1 MKTRFFHLLLTGVL
15 LISALSI
22 PASATAVPFSD
33 VSVSAW
39 YFESVERVYE
49 ENWMNGTRNDRFSPD
64 DSLTRAMLAVIL
76 WRIEGSQGAN
86 RTVTF
91 TDTSANA
98 WYADGLSWCA
108 EKGFFAGYP
117 NGSFGPDDAVTRE
130 QLATVFFRYA
140 EETGAEPSGQAGH
153 TTFKNGCPWAADT
166 CAWANEYGLFTD
178 AIGTLD
184 LCAPASRAEIAY
196 LLDQYFPSEASPAAL
211 TENSFDSMGYLL
223 YTPAR
228 ARPDMPLIVYLH
240 GGHGKGDDL
249 SVLIN
254 TDGFPQYLADGLLG
268 EIPAYVLIP
277 QLPAD
282 QRGWKPASETLIQLI
297 EQVCEKNS
305 IDRSRISLTG
315 HSMGGTGTWDL
326 ALMYPDIFSRIV
338 PMSGSVDTA
347 PETLAVLANTPVW
360 AFVGEDDVV
369 VKPESSEQFVAALER
384 QNEGAQI
391 TIFPDTDHV
400 GVPQKAWLEHGG
412 ELLNWLL
419 G

>member
-223 YTPAR
+223 YTPAS

-326 ALMYPDIFSRIV
+326 ALMYPDIFSRIA
-338 PMSGSVDTA
+338 PMSGSVDTT

-384 QNEGAQI
+384 QNEDAQI

>member
-49 ENWMNGTRNDRFSPD
+49 ENWMNGTGNDRFSPD

-76 WRIEGSQGAN
+76 WRIEGSQDAS

-108 EKGFFAGYP
+108 EKGLFAGYP

-130 QLATVFFRYA
+130 QLAIVFFRYA
-140 EETGAEPSGQAGH
+140 EKTGAVPSGQVGH
-153 TTFKNGCPWAADT
+153 ATFKNGCPWAADA
-166 CAWANEYGLFTD
+166 CDWANEHGLFTD

-223 YTPAR
+223 YTPAS

>member
-108 EKGFFAGYP
+108 EKGLFAGYP

-130 QLATVFFRYA
+130 QLAIVFFRYA
-140 EETGAEPSGQAGH
+140 EKTGAVPSGQVGH
-153 TTFKNGCPWAADT
+153 ATFKNGCPWAADA
-166 CAWANEYGLFTD
+166 CDWANEHGLFTD

-196 LLDQYFPSEASPAAL
+196 LLDQYFPSEASPSAL

-223 YTPAR
+223 YTPAS

-326 ALMYPDIFSRIV
+326 ALMYPDIFSRIA
-338 PMSGSVDTA
+338 PMSGSVDTT

-384 QNEGAQI
+384 QNEDAQI

>member
-22 PASATAVPFSD
+22 PASATAAPFSD
-33 VSVSAW
+33 VADSAW
-39 YFESVERVYE
+39 YYESVERVYE
-49 ENWMNGTRNDRFSPD
+49 ENWMNGTGNDRFSPD

-140 EETGAEPSGQAGH
+140 EETGAEPSGQTGH

-196 LLDQYFPSEASPAAL
+196 LLDQYFPSEASPSAL
-211 TENSFDSMGYLL
+211 TENSFNSMGYLL
-223 YTPAR
+223 YTPAST
-228 ARPDMPLIVYLH
+228 RPDMPLIVYLH

-282 QRGWKPASETLIQLI
+282 QRGWKPAAETLIQLI

-326 ALMYPDIFSRIV
+326 ALMYPDIFSRIA
-338 PMSGSVDTA
+338 PMSGSVDTT

-384 QNEGAQI
+384 QNEDAQI

>member
-223 YTPAR
+223 YTPAS

-384 QNEGAQI
+384 QNECAQI

>member
-196 LLDQYFPSEASPAAL
+196 LLDQYFPSEASPSAL
-211 TENSFDSMGYLL
+211 TENSFDSVGYLL
-223 YTPAR
+223 YTPAST
-228 ARPDMPLIVYLH
+228 RPDMPLIVYLH

>member
-22 PASATAVPFSD
+22 PASATAAPFSD
-33 VSVSAW
+33 VADSAW
-39 YFESVERVYE
+39 YYESVERVYE
-49 ENWMNGTRNDRFSPD
+49 ENWMNGTGNDRFSPD

-166 CAWANEYGLFTD
+166 CAWANECGLFTD
-178 AIGTLD
+178 AIGILD

-196 LLDQYFPSEASPAAL
+196 LLDRYFPSEASPAAL

-223 YTPAR
+223 YTPAS

-326 ALMYPDIFSRIV
+326 ALMYPDIFFRIA
-338 PMSGSVDTA
+338 PMSGSVDTT

-384 QNEGAQI
+384 QNEDAQI

>member
-22 PASATAVPFSD
+22 PASATAAPFSD
-33 VSVSAW
+33 VADSAW
-39 YFESVERVYE
+39 YYESVERVYE
-49 ENWMNGTRNDRFSPD
+49 ENWMNGTGNDRFSPD

-223 YTPAR
+223 YTPAS

>member
-22 PASATAVPFSD
+22 PASATAAPFSD
-33 VSVSAW
+33 VADSAW
-39 YFESVERVYE
+39 YYESVERVYE
-49 ENWMNGTRNDRFSPD
+49 ENWMNGTGNDRFSPD

-117 NGSFGPDDAVTRE
+117 NGCFGPDDAVTRE

-196 LLDQYFPSEASPAAL
+196 LLDQYFPSEASPSAL

-223 YTPAR
+223 YTPAS

-282 QRGWKPASETLIQLI
+282 QRGWKPAAETLIQLI

-326 ALMYPDIFSRIV
+326 ALMYPDIFSRIA
-338 PMSGSVDTA
+338 PMSGSVDTT

-384 QNEGAQI
+384 QNEDAQI

>member
-22 PASATAVPFSD
+22 PASATAAPFSD
-33 VSVSAW
+33 VADSAW
-39 YFESVERVYE
+39 YYESVERVYE
-49 ENWMNGTRNDRFSPD
+49 ENWMNGTGNDRFSPD

-223 YTPAR
+223 YTPAS

-282 QRGWKPASETLIQLI
+282 QRGWKPAAETLIQLI

-326 ALMYPDIFSRIV
+326 ALMYPDIFSRIA
-338 PMSGSVDTA
+338 PMSGSVDTT

>member
-49 ENWMNGTRNDRFSPD
+49 ENWMNGTGNDRFSPD

-223 YTPAR
+223 YTPAST
-228 ARPDMPLIVYLH
+228 RPDMPLIVYLH

>member
-196 LLDQYFPSEASPAAL
+196 LLDQYFPSEASPSAL

-223 YTPAR
+223 YTPAST
-228 ARPDMPLIVYLH
+228 RPDMPLIVYLH

-384 QNEGAQI
+384 QNEDAQI

>member
-22 PASATAVPFSD
+22 PASATAAPFSD
-33 VSVSAW
+33 VADSAW
-39 YFESVERVYE
+39 YYESVERVYE
-49 ENWMNGTRNDRFSPD
+49 ENWMNGTGNDRFSPD

-196 LLDQYFPSEASPAAL
+196 LLDQYFPSEASPSAL

-223 YTPAR
+223 YTPAST
-228 ARPDMPLIVYLH
+228 RPDMPLIVYLH

-282 QRGWKPASETLIQLI
+282 QRGWKPAAETLIQLI

-326 ALMYPDIFSRIV
+326 ALMYPDIFSRIA
-338 PMSGSVDTA
+338 PMSGSVDTT

>member
-1 MKTRFFHLLLTGVL
+1 
-15 LISALSI
+15 
-22 PASATAVPFSD
+22 
-33 VSVSAW
+33 
-39 YFESVERVYE
+39 
-49 ENWMNGTRNDRFSPD
+49 MNGTRNDRFSPD

-223 YTPAR
+223 YTPAS

>member
-22 PASATAVPFSD
+22 PASATAAPFSD
-33 VSVSAW
+33 VADSAW
-39 YFESVERVYE
+39 YYESVERVYE
-49 ENWMNGTRNDRFSPD
+49 ENWMNGTGNDRFSPD

-108 EKGFFAGYP
+108 EKGLFAGYP

-130 QLATVFFRYA
+130 QLAIVFFRYA
-140 EETGAEPSGQAGH
+140 EKTGAVPSGQVGH
-153 TTFKNGCPWAADT
+153 ATFKNGCPWAADA
-166 CAWANEYGLFTD
+166 CDWANEHGLFTD

-196 LLDQYFPSEASPAAL
+196 LLDQYFPSEASPSAL

-223 YTPAR
+223 YTPAS

-282 QRGWKPASETLIQLI
+282 QRGWKPAAETLIQLI

-326 ALMYPDIFSRIV
+326 ALMYPDIFSRIA
-338 PMSGSVDTA
+338 PMSGSVDTT

-384 QNEGAQI
+384 QNEDAQI

>member
-22 PASATAVPFSD
+22 PASATAAPFSD
-33 VSVSAW
+33 VADSAW
-39 YFESVERVYE
+39 YYESVERVYE
-49 ENWMNGTRNDRFSPD
+49 ENWMNGTGNDRFSPD

-196 LLDQYFPSEASPAAL
+196 LLDQYFPSEASSSAL

-223 YTPAR
+223 YTPAS

-282 QRGWKPASETLIQLI
+282 QRGWKPAAETLIQLI

-326 ALMYPDIFSRIV
+326 ALMYPDIFSRIA
-338 PMSGSVDTA
+338 PMSGSVDTT

-384 QNEGAQI
+384 QNEDAQI

>member
-22 PASATAVPFSD
+22 PASATAAPFSD
-33 VSVSAW
+33 VADSAW
-39 YFESVERVYE
+39 YYESVERVYE
-49 ENWMNGTRNDRFSPD
+49 ENWMNGTGNDRFSPD

-223 YTPAR
+223 YTPAST
-228 ARPDMPLIVYLH
+228 RPDMPLIVYLH

-282 QRGWKPASETLIQLI
+282 QRGWKPAAETLIQLI

-326 ALMYPDIFSRIV
+326 ALMYPDIFSRIA
-338 PMSGSVDTA
+338 PMSGSVDTT

-384 QNEGAQI
+384 QNEDAQI

>member
-22 PASATAVPFSD
+22 PASATAAPFSD
-33 VSVSAW
+33 VADSAW
-39 YFESVERVYE
+39 YYESVERVYE
-49 ENWMNGTRNDRFSPD
+49 ENWMNGTGNDRFSPD

-223 YTPAR
+223 YTPAS

-282 QRGWKPASETLIQLI
+282 QRGWKPAAETLIQLI

>member
-22 PASATAVPFSD
+22 PASATAAPFSD
-33 VSVSAW
+33 VADSAW
-39 YFESVERVYE
+39 YYESVERVYE
-49 ENWMNGTRNDRFSPD
+49 ENWMNGTGNDRFSPD

-76 WRIEGSQGAN
+76 WRIEGSQDAS

-108 EKGFFAGYP
+108 EKGLFAGYP

-130 QLATVFFRYA
+130 QLAIVFFRYA
-140 EETGAEPSGQAGH
+140 EKTGAVPSGQVGH
-153 TTFKNGCPWAADT
+153 ATFKNGCPWAADT

-196 LLDQYFPSEASPAAL
+196 LLDQYFPSEASPSAL

-223 YTPAR
+223 YTPAST
-228 ARPDMPLIVYLH
+228 RPDMPLIVYLH

-326 ALMYPDIFSRIV
+326 ALMYPDIFSRIA
-338 PMSGSVDTA
+338 PMSGSVDTT

-384 QNEGAQI
+384 QNEDAQI